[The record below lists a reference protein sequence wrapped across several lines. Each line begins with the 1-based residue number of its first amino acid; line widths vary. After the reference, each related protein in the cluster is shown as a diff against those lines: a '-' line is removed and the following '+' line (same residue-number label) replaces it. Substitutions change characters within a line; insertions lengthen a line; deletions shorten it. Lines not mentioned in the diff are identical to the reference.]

1 MAYLPVVSLILLA
14 AIIAV
19 GFVKNINLGILGLAV
34 AGMIGLGTGMSPGEV
49 VAGWPTQLFVLLL
62 GVTYLFAILRVN
74 GSLQRITEH
83 VIWQFRGAP
92 GLLLPVFF
100 TLSFLLAAAGPG
112 NIAVCAILLPI
123 AFSVMA
129 GSGHNPLLVAAVVII
144 ASNMGGL
151 SPLAPTGIIAV
162 ELARDL
168 GVDIGYQV
176 FYAIIVFN
184 IPLLA
189 GYCWVLRRRNAGAVT
204 ADIAKPQ
211 PLQRDQVISLLVL
224 IGVVLAVLV
233 GGLHIGLTALVGA
246 ALLLVV
252 TAVSERQ
259 VIETVPWG
267 TLIMISGMAVYT
279 HILAAVGAIDLL
291 SQFLGALMGPATAAS
306 LLAVMGG
313 LFSLV
318 SSASGVAMPTLFPT
332 APQLAAGLDGV
343 SVETLLAAIVVGS
356 HAVTLSPISTLGALA
371 LTALPQSAQRRRL
384 FGQLLVL
391 AVAGLGFTALLL
403 WIMPWAVGS

>member
-1 MAYLPVVSLILLA
+1 MPVEYLPQISLVLLVL
-14 AIIAV
+14 IIAV

-34 AGMIGLGTGMSPGEV
+34 AGVIGLGAGFTPSEV

-92 GLLLPVFF
+92 SLLLPVFF
-100 TLSFLLAAAGPG
+100 VLSFVLAAAGPG

-129 GSGHNPLLVAAVVII
+129 GSGYNPLLVAAVVII

-168 GVDIGYQV
+168 GVDIGYRA
-176 FYAIIVFN
+176 FWAIIVFN

-189 GYCWVLRRRNAGAVT
+189 AYCWVLRRRDARVT
-204 ADIAKPQ
+204 AAEIQKPAQ
-211 PLQRDQVISLLVL
+211 LGTDQVISLLVL
-224 IGVVLAVLV
+224 VAVVLAVLV
-233 GGLHIGLTALVGA
+233 GGLHIGLTALAGA

-252 TAVSERQ
+252 TTVPERK

-279 HILAAVGAIDLL
+279 HILTVVGAIDLL
-291 SQFLGALMGPATAAS
+291 SRLLGALMGPSTAAP

-332 APQLAAGLDGV
+332 ALPLAAGLEGV
-343 SVETLLAAIVVGS
+343 SVEALLASIVVGS

-371 LTALPQSAQRRRL
+371 LTALPQSTQRRRL

-391 AVAGLGFTALLL
+391 AMAGLALTAVLLFL
-403 WIMPWAVGS
+403 VPWV